1 VTFVNLSYWL
11 SGAVITAIG
20 AESLTMFGS
29 IAREQKAPAIG
40 PIKTVPHASL
50 WKWKE
55 PAYLRPSVYSGLPF
69 VDQLTGQVTTVSFTS

>member
-1 VTFVNLSYWL
+1 MTFVNLSYWL

-40 PIKTVPHASL
+40 PIKTL